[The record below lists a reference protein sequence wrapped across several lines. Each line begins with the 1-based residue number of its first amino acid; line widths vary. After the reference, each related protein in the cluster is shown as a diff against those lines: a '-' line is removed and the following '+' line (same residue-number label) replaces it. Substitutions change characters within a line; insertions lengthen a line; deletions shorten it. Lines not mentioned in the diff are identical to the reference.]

1 MSVDDS
7 SEHWSFENLTQ
18 SSDSGFPLLASPD
31 GRKSP
36 SFPLSLVLNSDLRG
50 STDNAG
56 PPVRSLS
63 NSSSRAAHLLR
74 RQVGCR
80 PDSQTSET
88 LAEHQ
93 FLPPPTRLATSPAAV
108 RTRLDMSASPT
119 PVHGPG
125 RASRTSG
132 ASNRAV
138 FEQSRSPDRAM
149 RPHGSPSQ
157 PPAAHV
163 RLSGEA
169 GRLGIAY
176 RSCRS
181 DDQLPGSPPLQLS
194 ASPQLSVQ
202 RRIRSEDLGG
212 REPSVIA
219 LPESGVAYGAS
230 GPPPRRPDPQNH
242 KSYGL
247 PGALDVVGQP
257 GGGQWRRARV
267 ERDYSQ
273 GDARRFTVAMPEQ
286 LRGRIDE
293 QRFKRFVRRINALLA
308 EAEGATLRNVVEG
321 CLAFATLY
329 LSTLI
334 LKPHFK
340 RTAERISAFVASEN
354 KALFAPAGLVAVD
367 PLQTAYMF
375 LEVVVL

>member
-1 MSVDDS
+1 MSVDGS

-18 SSDSGFPLLASPD
+18 SSDSGYPLLASPD
-31 GRKSP
+31 YRKSP
-36 SFPLSLVLNSDLRG
+36 SLSLSLVLNADLRG

-63 NSSSRAAHLLR
+63 NGSTRAAHLLR

-80 PDSQTSET
+80 PGSET
-88 LAEHQ
+88 SDTLSDLH
-93 FLPPPTRLATSPAAV
+93 PPPRLAASQAAPWA
-108 RTRLDMSASPT
+108 RSGMSALPT
-119 PVHGPG
+119 PIRDAG

-132 ASNRAV
+132 ASNRAM
-138 FEQSRSPDRAM
+138 FAQSRSPDHSVWPR
-149 RPHGSPSQ
+149 GSLSP

-163 RLSGEA
+163 RVSGEA
-169 GRLGIAY
+169 ARLGIPY

-181 DDQLPGSPPLQLS
+181 DDQLAETPPLQLS
-194 ASPQLSVQ
+194 GSPRLSAQ
-202 RRIRSEDLGG
+202 RRIHSEDLGA
-212 REPSVIA
+212 RQPSIVA
-219 LPESGVAYGAS
+219 LPEGVVEYGAD
-230 GPPPRRPDPQNH
+230 GPPSRRAEQPNQ

-247 PGALDVVGQP
+247 SDMPDVVGQA

-267 ERDYSQ
+267 ERDYSL
-273 GDARRFTVAMPEQ
+273 GDARRFTVAVPEQ
-286 LRGRIDE
+286 LQGRVDE
-293 QRFKRFVRRINALLA
+293 QQFKRFVRRINAMLA
-308 EAEGATLRNVVEG
+308 EAEGATLRNVLEG

-329 LSTLI
+329 ISTLVI
-334 LKPHFK
+334 KPRFK

-354 KALFAPAGLVAVD
+354 KSLFAPAGLVAVD